1 MKTSRS
7 GCKESLW
14 THGGKL
20 RSRAFC
26 INVVACAATFLFT
39 GCQSGNHY
47 YARSMPGSLRLTAQ
61 SNPQEADLSR
71 LASATGGSQTIGRGD
86 VLEVSIAASLSK
98 DDQFT
103 MKIRV
108 AEDGRAQLPDIG
120 YVMLAGV
127 EPQAAE
133 ALIGQEAINKGYYR
147 NPTVTVSYL
156 SRKMNRVR
164 VIGAVNEPSTY
175 ELPPGESDVVSA
187 IAAAGGLAENAGEN
201 VEVRNPNHVSTE
213 KRPTVAGDPKASV
226 STVSAT
232 SPEDGMKS
240 YTINLV
246 SAAKAG
252 TSMYTVEDG
261 GVVMVEKRDPAP
273 IKVGG
278 LVHKPDEYDFPVGK
292 DLTVLGAISLA
303 GGTNNQLADKVYV
316 IRPLVN
322 SKDPAV
328 IQVSLRKAKKMG
340 KENIL
345 LGPGD
350 IVWVEQTT
358 GTVFME
364 ALQLIRFGI
373 SGSAPLF

>member
-1 MKTSRS
+1 MTTSRS
-7 GCKESLW
+7 GCQESLW
-14 THGGKL
+14 THSGTL

-26 INVVACAATFLFT
+26 VNIAACTAVVLFV

-47 YARSMPGSLRLTAQ
+47 YAQSMPGSLRLTPQ

-71 LASATGGSQTIGRGD
+71 LASASGGSQTIGPGD

-103 MKIRV
+103 MKVRV

-120 YVMLAGV
+120 FVMLAGV

-133 ALIGQEAINKGYYR
+133 ALIGQEAVNKGYYR
-147 NPTVTVSYL
+147 NPTVTVTSL
-156 SRKMNRVR
+156 SKKMNRVR
-164 VIGAVNEPSTY
+164 VIGAVKGPSTY

-187 IAAAGGLAENAGEN
+187 IAAAGGLAENAGES
-201 VEVRNPNHVSTE
+201 VEVRNPNHGSVE
-213 KRPTVAGDPKASV
+213 KTPIVVGDPKAPV

-232 SPEDGMKS
+232 LPANGMKS

-252 TSMYTVEDG
+252 TNMYAVEDG

-273 IKVGG
+273 VKVGG

-303 GGTNNQLADKVYV
+303 GGTNNQMADKVYV

-358 GTVFME
+358 GTVVME
-364 ALQLIRFGI
+364 ALQLVRFGI

>member
-1 MKTSRS
+1 M
-7 GCKESLW
+7 GAVL
-14 THGGKL
+14 L
-20 RSRAFC
+20 A
-26 INVVACAATFLFT
+26 

-47 YARSMPGSLRLTAQ
+47 YAQSMPRSLRLTAQ

-98 DDQFT
+98 DDQFK
-103 MKIRV
+103 MSVRV
-108 AEDGRAQLPDIG
+108 ADNGTATLPDIG
-120 YVMLAGV
+120 PVSLAGV

-133 ALIGQEAINKGYYR
+133 ALIAQEAVTKGFYR

-164 VIGAVNEPSTY
+164 VLGAVKEPSTY

-201 VEVRNPNHVSTE
+201 VEIRNPNHGSSGR
-213 KRPTVAGDPKASV
+213 RPVVAGDPSTPY

-232 SPEDGMKS
+232 APENGMKS

-252 TSMYTVEDG
+252 TSTYVIEDG

-303 GGTNNQLADKVYV
+303 GGTSNQLADKVFV

-340 KENIL
+340 RENIL

-350 IVWVEQTT
+350 IVWVEQTS

-364 ALQLIRFGI
+364 ALQLIRFGV

>member
-1 MKTSRS
+1 MAVVLLA
-7 GCKESLW
+7 GC
-14 THGGKL
+14 
-20 RSRAFC
+20 R
-26 INVVACAATFLFT
+26 
-39 GCQSGNHY
+39 SGNHY
-47 YARSMPGSLRLTAQ
+47 YAQSMPRSLRLTAQ

-86 VLEVSIAASLSK
+86 VLEISIAASLSK

-103 MKIRV
+103 MKVRV
-108 AEDGRAQLPDIG
+108 ADDGTATLPDIG
-120 YVMLAGV
+120 PVTLAGV

-133 ALIGQEAINKGYYR
+133 ALIGQEAVTNGYYR

-164 VIGAVNEPSTY
+164 VIGAVKEPSTY

-201 VEVRNPNHVSTE
+201 VEVRNPNLGLSGR
-213 KRPTVAGDPKASV
+213 RPVVAGAPSTPH

-240 YTINLV
+240 FTVNLV

-252 TSMYTVEDG
+252 TSTYVVQDG

-273 IKVGG
+273 VKVGG
-278 LVHKPDEYDFPVGK
+278 LVHKPDEYDFPIGK

-303 GGTNNQLADKVYV
+303 GGTNNQLADKVFV

-340 KENIL
+340 RENIL

-364 ALQLIRFGI
+364 ALQLIRFGV

>member
-1 MKTSRS
+1 MKTPCSE
-7 GCKESLW
+7 CKESLR
-14 THGGKL
+14 THGGML
-20 RSRAFC
+20 RLQAFC
-26 INVVACAATFLFT
+26 VDIVVCTAVFLT
-39 GCQSGNHY
+39 AGCQSGNHY
-47 YARSMPGSLRLTAQ
+47 YAKSMPNSLRLTAQ

-71 LASATGGSQTIGRGD
+71 LASASGGSQTIGRGD
-86 VLEVSIAASLSK
+86 VLEISIAASLSK

-103 MKIRV
+103 MKVRV
-108 AEDGRAQLPDIG
+108 AEDGTAQLPDIG

-133 ALIGQEAINKGYYR
+133 ALIGQQAVNKGYYR
-147 NPTVTVSYL
+147 NPTVTVSSL
-156 SRKMNRVR
+156 SKKMNRVR
-164 VIGAVNEPSTY
+164 VIGAVKEPSTY

-201 VEVRNPNHVSTE
+201 VEVRNPNYVAPE
-213 KRPTVAGDPKASV
+213 KRPIVAGDPEAAV

-232 SPEDGMKS
+232 SSNDGMKS

-252 TSMYTVEDG
+252 TNKYVVEDG

-273 IKVGG
+273 VKVGG
-278 LVHKPDEYDFPVGK
+278 LVHKPDEYDFPVGN

-322 SKDPAV
+322 SEDPAV

-340 KENIL
+340 HENIL

-358 GTVFME
+358 GTVIME
-364 ALQLIRFGI
+364 ALQLVRFGI

>member
-1 MKTSRS
+1 M
-7 GCKESLW
+7 
-14 THGGKL
+14 
-20 RSRAFC
+20 
-26 INVVACAATFLFT
+26 
-39 GCQSGNHY
+39 Y
-47 YARSMPGSLRLTAQ
+47 YAQSMPHSLRLTAQ

-71 LASATGGSQTIGRGD
+71 LASATGGSETIGRGD
-86 VLEVSIAASLSK
+86 VLEVSISASLKK
-98 DDQFT
+98 DDQLT
-103 MKIRV
+103 MRVRV
-108 AEDGRAQLPDIG
+108 ADDGTATLPDVGPIS
-120 YVMLAGV
+120 LAGV

-133 ALIGQEAINKGYYR
+133 ALIAQEAVTKGFYH

-164 VIGAVNEPSTY
+164 VLGAVKEPSTY

-187 IAAAGGLAENAGEN
+187 IAAAGGLAENAGEK
-201 VEVRNPNHVSTE
+201 VEIRNPNHRSSGG
-213 KRPTVAGDPKASV
+213 RPVVAGDKSNPY

-232 SPEDGMKS
+232 SSEGGMNS

-246 SAAKAG
+246 SAARAG
-252 TSMYTVEDG
+252 TSTNIVEDG

-303 GGTNNQLADKVYV
+303 GGTNNQLADKVFV

-340 KENIL
+340 RENIL

-364 ALQLIRFGI
+364 ALQLIRFGV

>member
-1 MKTSRS
+1 M
-7 GCKESLW
+7 
-14 THGGKL
+14 
-20 RSRAFC
+20 
-26 INVVACAATFLFT
+26 
-39 GCQSGNHY
+39 
-47 YARSMPGSLRLTAQ
+47 
-61 SNPQEADLSR
+61 
-71 LASATGGSQTIGRGD
+71 
-86 VLEVSIAASLSK
+86 
-98 DDQFT
+98 
-103 MKIRV
+103 
-108 AEDGRAQLPDIG
+108 
-120 YVMLAGV
+120 
-127 EPQAAE
+127 
-133 ALIGQEAINKGYYR
+133 
-147 NPTVTVSYL
+147 
-156 SRKMNRVR
+156 
-164 VIGAVNEPSTY
+164 
-175 ELPPGESDVVSA
+175 SA

-201 VEVRNPNHVSTE
+201 VEVRNPNHVSST
-213 KRPTVAGDPKASV
+213 KRPVIAGDAKASV
-226 STVSAT
+226 STVSAR
-232 SPEDGMKS
+232 SPDGGMKS

-252 TSMYTVEDG
+252 TNMYAVEDG

-273 IKVGG
+273 VKVGG